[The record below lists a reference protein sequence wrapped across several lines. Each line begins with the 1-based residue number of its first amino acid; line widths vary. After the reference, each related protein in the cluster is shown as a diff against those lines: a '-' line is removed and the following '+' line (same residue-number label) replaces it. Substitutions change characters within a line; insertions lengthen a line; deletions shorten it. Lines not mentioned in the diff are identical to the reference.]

1 MHFLFTGFSGYAM
14 FWLVLGCTVLSWQP
28 PTLAQVGEDVLIAG
42 PQVGISDPEFDPAGG
57 RFCWIDDEGNVWIGE
72 VSRRSGRFSPRN
84 GKGVLVDTGA
94 VPPKLTRNGPEW
106 AFSSAGAQIVY
117 TKYDSE
123 GRFALGRAR
132 FDGTDWIGEV
142 LPGGS
147 NRYLPFG
154 SSDAADAEPR
164 ISYAYHFDS
173 ESIVQVRNYWR
184 KLDDPA
190 SEEVLTGTLFPGRWV
205 PGLRAMLV
213 NKLDAQ
219 GISQVHL
226 YNIDTKVYEQLTFDP
241 VSKSASIMWQA
252 PEFNNEYVLFAVAAE
267 LRIDVYRKI
276 DGLWQKIHALRPP
289 SAGPYILSPEIF
301 VHNGKSYISM
311 ATSTVSGTSEEKL
324 ITPSDLWLVGVD
336 PATPLYRQLSAPEV
350 RVRLDPEVFI
360 TDKGPYIYFTSIS
373 VPGTTSIYRVDTGLG
388 PTQP

>member
-1 MHFLFTGFSGYAM
+1 MHFPSLRFSQYAIFALLFS
-14 FWLVLGCTVLSWQP
+14 CTTLSWQP
-28 PTLAQVGEDVLIAG
+28 PTLAQVGEDVLVAE
-42 PQVGISDPEFDPAGG
+42 PQVGISDPEFDQAGG
-57 RFCWIDDEGNVWIGE
+57 RFCWIDGEGNVWIGE
-72 VSRRSGRFSPRN
+72 VSRRTGRFSPRN

-106 AFSSAGAQIVY
+106 AFSSAGAQVVY

-132 FDGTDWIGEV
+132 FDGIAWLGEI
-142 LPGGS
+142 LPGSS

-154 SSDAADAEPR
+154 SPDAGDPEPR
-164 ISYAYHFDS
+164 ISYAYAS
-173 ESIVQVRNYWR
+173 ENESIVQVRNYWR

-190 SEEVLTGTLFPGRWV
+190 SEEILPGTLFPGHWV

-219 GISQVHL
+219 GTSQVYL
-226 YNIDTKVYEQLTFDP
+226 YNIDTKVYEQLTFDLLP
-241 VSKSASIMWQA
+241 KATSTMWQA
-252 PEFNNEYVLFAVAAE
+252 PEFNGEYVFSTVVVE
-267 LRIDVYRKI
+267 SRIDIYRKL
-276 DGLWQKIHALRPP
+276 DGVWQRSHSLKPP
-289 SAGPYILSPEIF
+289 SAGQYLLSPEVF

-324 ITPSDLWLVGVD
+324 ITPSDIWLAGVD
-336 PATPLYRQLSAPEV
+336 PAAPFYRQLSASGA
-350 RVRLDPEVFI
+350 RVRLDPEVFV
-360 TDKGPYIYFTSIS
+360 TDKGPYIYFTSIF

-388 PTQP
+388 SVQP